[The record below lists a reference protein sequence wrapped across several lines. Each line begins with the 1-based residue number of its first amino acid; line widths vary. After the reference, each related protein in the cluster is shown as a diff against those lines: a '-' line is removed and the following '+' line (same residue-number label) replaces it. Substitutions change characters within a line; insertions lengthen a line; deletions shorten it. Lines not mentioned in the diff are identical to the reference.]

1 MARSFYRYHITARFM
16 ALPCSLDMYHVPA
29 PCIAPSLVQT
39 LMELQPRDA
48 ASGEG
53 MMSPEQMVGSMSETI
68 LDKFGEK
75 KFDVEDIARSLE
87 EAGPYQNVFM
97 QVQAPT
103 LSFGDL
109 SRRGRRLR
117 SQSDFDEEPQGC

>member
-1 MARSFYRYHITARFM
+1 
-16 ALPCSLDMYHVPA
+16 
-29 PCIAPSLVQT
+29 
-39 LMELQPRDA
+39 MELQPRDA

-53 MMSPEQMVGSMSETI
+53 IMSPEQLVGSLSETI

-97 QVQAPT
+97 QVNLLICIHAKYVPR
-103 LSFGDL
+103 SFVWIHTGMKIL
-109 SRRGRRLR
+109 WCQQRYRL
-117 SQSDFDEEPQGC
+117 

>member
-1 MARSFYRYHITARFM
+1 
-16 ALPCSLDMYHVPA
+16 
-29 PCIAPSLVQT
+29 
-39 LMELQPRDA
+39 MELQPRDA

-53 MMSPEQMVGSMSETI
+53 IMSPEQMVGSLSETI

-97 QVQAPT
+97 QVQAHCACCRT
-103 LSFGDL
+103 KNIWCQQRVLVEFMKAAAN
-109 SRRGRRLR
+109 R
-117 SQSDFDEEPQGC
+117 C

>member
-1 MARSFYRYHITARFM
+1 
-16 ALPCSLDMYHVPA
+16 
-29 PCIAPSLVQT
+29 
-39 LMELQPRDA
+39 MELQPRDA

-53 MMSPEQMVGSMSETI
+53 IMSPEQMVGSMSETI

-97 QVQAPT
+97 QVRKP
-103 LSFGDL
+103 
-109 SRRGRRLR
+109 
-117 SQSDFDEEPQGC
+117 P

>member
-1 MARSFYRYHITARFM
+1 MLAVDTS
-16 ALPCSLDMYHVPA
+16 VK
-29 PCIAPSLVQT
+29 T

-53 MMSPEQMVGSMSETI
+53 VMSPEQMVGGLSETI
-68 LDKFGEK
+68 IDKFGEK

-97 QVQAPT
+97 QVRPW
-103 LSFGDL
+103 L
-109 SRRGRRLR
+109 
-117 SQSDFDEEPQGC
+117 E

>member
-1 MARSFYRYHITARFM
+1 
-16 ALPCSLDMYHVPA
+16 
-29 PCIAPSLVQT
+29 
-39 LMELQPRDA
+39 MELQPRDA

-53 MMSPEQMVGSMSETI
+53 IMSPEQMVGSLSETI

-97 QVQAPT
+97 QVPAR
-103 LSFGDL
+103 L
-109 SRRGRRLR
+109 RRSLVWACIIEARRL
-117 SQSDFDEEPQGC
+117 FGVNNG